1 LNPFADIDHSIN
13 GKIVMRESISI
24 AWLLIFKFCEL
35 KILKHKV
42 TEIHSSDNHLNP
54 AGHTTSARNGNNLLG
69 DAAVKL
75 AIDVKN
81 LFEKGIGVIG
91 SDQSAKSSASE
102 ASGSGSLPLLWV
114 TVKSK
119 LLVTCKTLFY

>member
-1 LNPFADIDHSIN
+1 
-13 GKIVMRESISI
+13 M
-24 AWLLIFKFCEL
+24 
-35 KILKHKV
+35 
-42 TEIHSSDNHLNP
+42 TEIRSSDNHLYP

-75 AIDVKN
+75 AVAVKN
-81 LFEKGIGVIG
+81 LFQKGIGIIG
-91 SDQSAKSSASE
+91 NGQSAKSSAFE
-102 ASGSGSLPLLWV
+102 ANGSGSLPLFWV